1 MRIAQYAHPDVDLQ
15 IVSADDDSRK
25 QIEQIKHF
33 INAGVDLLI
42 ISPNQVNS
50 IRPVVEEAYDK
61 GIPVI
66 LFDRKVNTQ
75 KYTAFIGC
83 DNRQIGKTM
92 GEVIASDLNGK
103 GMVVE
108 IEGLQGSS
116 SALQR
121 HEGFMEV
128 MKAHPGITVISM
140 EMRRTGQDQAERKK

>member
-66 LFDRKVNTQ
+66 LFDRKVNT
-75 KYTAFIGC
+75 
-83 DNRQIGKTM
+83 
-92 GEVIASDLNGK
+92 
-103 GMVVE
+103 
-108 IEGLQGSS
+108 
-116 SALQR
+116 
-121 HEGFMEV
+121 
-128 MKAHPGITVISM
+128 
-140 EMRRTGQDQAERKK
+140 